1 MNEFTK
7 LDALSAAAKAVIEAT
22 PWSANGRYRTAN
34 AAVAADTG
42 EQVTCNLTQT
52 KDRGEQ
58 VKTIT
63 QFKVDEK
70 VTSRTTV
77 DLLLGGRPNHQ
88 DINEE
93 LRVEFEL
100 QAPALIQAY
109 SEFVKSLLARELE
122 KRGPALPLD
131 GTWDTGRYLIEGT
144 LAPICDI
151 AYEKDGIG
159 NRKIVSY
166 TLSEAKLTKVAT
178 EYGYAASLDWFRKTN
193 EKVGALER
201 PRLVGNAFGDIEIR
215 GTRCGK
221 AVTLQQQRVF
231 KVSVLGKPYLQ
242 FPARLYVDAK
252 FTPEKEYHALFSPVA
267 QEPGV
272 DLVLEHRQGD
282 VPGNESVSDIQMFGQ

>member
-7 LDALSAAAKAVIEAT
+7 LDVLSASAKAAIEAT

-34 AAVAADTG
+34 ASVVADTG
-42 EQVTCNLTQT
+42 EQVICNLTQT
-52 KDRGEQ
+52 KDRNEQ

-63 QFKVDEK
+63 QFKVNEK
-70 VTSRTTV
+70 VTSRATV

-122 KRGPALPLD
+122 KRGPALALE

-151 AYEKDGIG
+151 AYGKDDAGSRRI
-159 NRKIVSY
+159 ISY
-166 TLSEAKLTKVAT
+166 ILNDAKLAKIAT

-221 AVTLQQQRVF
+221 SVTLQQQRVF

-252 FTPEKEYHALFSPVA
+252 FTPEKEYHSIFDVVA
-267 QEPGV
+267 QERGI
-272 DLVLEHRQGD
+272 DLVIVQRQGD
-282 VPGNESVSDIQMFGQ
+282 IPANEPVSETQMFGQ